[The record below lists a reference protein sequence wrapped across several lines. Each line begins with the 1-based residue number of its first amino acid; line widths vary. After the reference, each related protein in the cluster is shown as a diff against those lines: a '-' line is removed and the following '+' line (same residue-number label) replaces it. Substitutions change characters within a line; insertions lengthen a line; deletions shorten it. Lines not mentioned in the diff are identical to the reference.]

1 MDIDVI
7 DVIDGYRWMLFSR
20 IFQDVIDGYR
30 WYENFIFPGFS
41 LFYIFLMIKNQRVI
55 NNHGGFMELYMGDQL
70 TKSGSFWMILGS
82 IKNQQLVGDFSGLN
96 GIIGLA
102 WNHPVV
108 MV

>member
-1 MDIDVI
+1 
-7 DVIDGYRWMLFSR
+7 
-20 IFQDVIDGYR
+20 
-30 WYENFIFPGFS
+30 
-41 LFYIFLMIKNQRVI
+41 
-55 NNHGGFMELYMGDQL
+55 MGDQL